1 MQNETG
7 LVDRAQSCVVQ
18 LTELVSAFD
27 VTPPASSTALPLRV
41 PPPPTP
47 NDTSVENAMKIAREL
62 VDELGAAI
70 ERMEEPG
77 QMEELLELHDQILA
91 LLSELSKTPRGT
103 TPTKDRKLHGLGIT
117 LDGGEGGRSG
127 LKVMVNGMGVLG
139 KDEEEEELTTPRM
152 DKGKG
157 RAEPEPEEHEKVVL
171 SPTLILSS
179 STGTLEGSEDE
190 DEDEDEEVLSFVPE
204 GVKDVESAMD
214 R

>member
-1 MQNETG
+1 M
-7 LVDRAQSCVVQ
+7 Q

-27 VTPPASSTALPLRV
+27 VTPPASGTALPLRAL
-41 PPPPTP
+41 PSPTP
-47 NDTSVENAMKIAREL
+47 NDTTVENAMKTAREIG
-62 VDELGAAI
+62 DELGTAI
-70 ERMEEPG
+70 ERTEEPG

-103 TPTKDRKLHGLGIT
+103 PTRDQKLHGLGIS
-117 LDGGEGGRSG
+117 LDGGEGGRLG
-127 LKVMVNGMGVLG
+127 LKVMVNGYGMGVLG
-139 KDEEEEELTTPRM
+139 KDEEEELTTPKM

-179 STGTLEGSEDE
+179 SAAKLEGSEDE
-190 DEDEDEEVLSFVPE
+190 DEDEVLRYVPE